1 MYEKETKQVPN
12 FTLLRS
18 VYDYLDIRKDGV
30 LDINEWLKMM
40 SGIEVKFLYNF

>member
-1 MYEKETKQVPN
+1 MYEKDTKPAPN

-18 VYDYLDIRKDGV
+18 VYDYLDVRKDGV

-40 SGIEVKFLYNF
+40 STVEVKY